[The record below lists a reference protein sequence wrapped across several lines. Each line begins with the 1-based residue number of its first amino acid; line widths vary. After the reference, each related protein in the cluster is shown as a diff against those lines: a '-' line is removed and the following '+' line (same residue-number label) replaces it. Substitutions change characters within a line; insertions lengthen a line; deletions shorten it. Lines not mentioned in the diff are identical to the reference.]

1 MFLMHQYAGSGADIK
16 AGYQLFPNSSLKGYL
31 GSYYFSPAE
40 TNNVWGGA
48 AGLEY
53 WLTQGVK
60 LVGSYSYDN
69 LHHSTYAFGI
79 GLEWGGLEPIVP
91 IQRLKSGS
99 PTRLSAM

>member
-1 MFLMHQYAGSGADIK
+1 M
-16 AGYQLFPNSSLKGYL
+16 FPNSSLKGYL